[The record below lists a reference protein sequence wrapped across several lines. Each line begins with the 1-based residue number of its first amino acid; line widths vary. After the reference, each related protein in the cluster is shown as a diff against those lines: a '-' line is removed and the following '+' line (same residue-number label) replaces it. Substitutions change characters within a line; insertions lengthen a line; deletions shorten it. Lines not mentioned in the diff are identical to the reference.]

1 MSCLIDV
8 LDVAAGAL
16 ETGAVATCLGA
27 GGGALEANSA
37 LAFSTNGCNIVIDVG
52 YKQNFQGTII

>member
-37 LAFSTNGCNIVIDVG
+37 LAFSTNGCNIVQ
-52 YKQNFQGTII
+52 K